1 MEALKARTRTYYE
14 ALLMQDRTLGLT
26 LDEAR
31 DDLERVFQTVSR
43 LSLN

>member
-1 MEALKARTRTYYE
+1 MEALKARSRNYYE
-14 ALLMQDRTLGLT
+14 ALLVGERTVGLT